1 MTEMFCYQC
10 QETMK
15 NSGCTRRGMCGKSA
29 EVSRLQDLLIYL
41 LKGISFWG
49 TRGRNMGVTNDET
62 DLFVA
67 KALFST
73 ITNANF
79 DSDRYVAFIQEAIDR
94 RDDLRK
100 RAQTRCNEL
109 HNSNCNGSGPDWAG
123 WHPNNYEVE
132 TLLDKGRTVGVMDDL
147 NLNEDIRSMREVI
160 IYGLKGMAA
169 YVDHAYLVGGRDES
183 VLAFMQEALE
193 ATTNDTLGQ
202 AEMLALIQKT
212 GEFGIKAMA
221 LLDSSN
227 TERYGN
233 PEPTNVFL
241 GVRPGKG
248 ILVSGHDL
256 VDLEEL
262 LQQTEGTGI
271 NIYTHGEMLPTNA
284 YPELKKYKHLVGNY
298 GGSWWRQA
306 DEFDSFGGPI
316 LMTTNCIIPVRD
328 GYRDRIFTTG
338 MTGYPG
344 VPHIADR
351 PDGGHKDFS
360 AVIER
365 ARTCEE
371 PKELETGTIPIGYA
385 HHTVLS
391 VADKVIEAVKSGA
404 ISRFVVMGGCDGR
417 HKERQYFTDVALAL
431 PKDAIILT
439 AGCAKYRYNK
449 LGLGEIGG
457 IPRVLDAGQCNDS
470 YSLVLIAQALASAFN
485 CTVNDLPLSF
495 DIAWYEQ
502 KAVIVLLALLSL
514 GVKKI
519 RLGPTLPAF
528 LSPNV
533 AKVIVE
539 AFDLKPINTVEADVE
554 AMMVGA

>member
-183 VLAFMQEALE
+183 ILAFMQEALE
-193 ATTNDTLGQ
+193 ATTNDTLSQ
-202 AEMLALIQKT
+202 ADMLALIQKT
-212 GEFGIKAMA
+212 GEFGIKSMA

-241 GVRPGKG
+241 GVKPGKG

-470 YSLVLIAQALASAFN
+470 YSLVLIAQALAGAFN
-485 CTVNDLPLSF
+485 CSVNDLPLSF

>member
-1 MTEMFCYQC
+1 MRNT
-10 QETMK
+10 
-15 NSGCTRRGMCGKSA
+15 GCNARKGMCGKPA
-29 EVSRLQDLLIYL
+29 DVSRLQDLLIYL

-49 TRGRNMGVTNDET
+49 TRGRSMDVQDDET

-67 KALFST
+67 QALFST

-79 DSDRYVAFIQEAIDR
+79 DADRFVELIKKAIEL
-94 RDDLRK
+94 RDNLRV
-100 RAQTRCNEL
+100 RAQSRCNEL

-123 WHPNNYEVE
+123 WHPENYEIE
-132 TLLDKGRTVGVMDDL
+132 TLLAKAHTIGVMDNPELDP
-147 NLNEDIRSMREVI
+147 NVRSLRELT

-169 YVDHAYLVGGRDES
+169 YVDHAYLVGGRDGS
-183 VLAFMQEALE
+183 ILAFMQEALA
-193 ATTNDTLGQ
+193 ATTNDELGLN
-202 AEMLALIQKT
+202 ELLALVQKT
-212 GEFGIKAMA
+212 GEFGVKSMA
-221 LLDSSN
+221 LLDQAN
-227 TERYGN
+227 TSRYGN
-233 PEPTNVFL
+233 PEPTQVNL
-241 GVRPGKG
+241 GVVPGPG

-262 LQQTEGTGI
+262 LIQTEGTGV

-284 YPELKKYKHLVGNY
+284 YPGLKKFKHLVGNY
-298 GGSWWRQA
+298 GGSWWHQ
-306 DEFDSFGGPI
+306 DVEFGTFNGPI
-316 LMTTNCIIPVRD
+316 LMTTNCIVPVKD
-328 GYRDRIFTTG
+328 SYKDRIFTTG
-338 MTGYPG
+338 ITGYPG

-351 PDGGHKDFS
+351 QPGGHKDFS
-360 AVIER
+360 EIIALAKTLPGPE
-365 ARTCEE
+365 
-371 PKELETGTIPIGYA
+371 ELETGTLPIGYA

-391 VADKVIEAVKSGA
+391 AADQVIAAVKAGV

-417 HKERQYFTDVALAL
+417 HKTREYFTDVALSL
-431 PKDAIILT
+431 PEDTIILT

-457 IPRVLDAGQCNDS
+457 FPRVLDAGQCNDS
-470 YSLVLIAQALASAFN
+470 YSLVVIAQALAEAFD

-528 LSPNV
+528 LSPEVVNV
-533 AKVIVE
+533 LVE
-539 AFDLKPINTVEADVE
+539 AFDLKPIDHAEADVE
-554 AMMVGA
+554 AMMAGA

>member
-470 YSLVLIAQALASAFN
+470 YSLVVIAQALAGAFN
-485 CTVNDLPLSF
+485 CSINELPLSF

-502 KAVIVLLALLSL
+502 KAVIVFLALLAL

>member
-147 NLNEDIRSMREVI
+147 NLNEDIRSMREVV

-470 YSLVLIAQALASAFN
+470 YSLVVIAQALAGAFN
-485 CTVNDLPLSF
+485 CSINELPLSF

-502 KAVIVLLALLSL
+502 KAVIVFLALLAL

-533 AKVIVE
+533 AKVIVD
-539 AFDLKPINTVEADVE
+539 AFELKPIDTAEVDVA
-554 AMMVGA
+554 AMMASN